1 MFRLIVIEKLPST
14 LQNQIL
20 NSRWDGLWSS
30 GDFQI
35 CMNES
40 VVEDT
45 CRSRSCSPPS
55 TCWDVDEDT
64 PALHCDLSHL
74 ILYDQYVSTSSV
86 CCLSEW
92 LDVLLTIPIPKQ
104 GCQTIQLYCVVLVVN
119 CAYKCLLE
127 FLQRLFCCVYSSIHI
142 AVFTHYHCVLQS
154 FVLPD
159 ILFFLQFRPFKR
171 GFLSFHIPLPFS
183 FCFLLCYSA

>member
-1 MFRLIVIEKLPST
+1 MDCEAIFKSAWMKVWWRTPVAPGPVPL
-14 LQNQIL
+14 
-20 NSRWDGLWSS
+20 GLWK
-30 GDFQI
+30 G
-35 CMNES
+35 CEH
-40 VVEDT
+40 
-45 CRSRSCSPPS
+45 
-55 TCWDVDEDT
+55 TCWDVDADT

-92 LDVLLTIPIPKQ
+92 LDVLLPIPIPKQ